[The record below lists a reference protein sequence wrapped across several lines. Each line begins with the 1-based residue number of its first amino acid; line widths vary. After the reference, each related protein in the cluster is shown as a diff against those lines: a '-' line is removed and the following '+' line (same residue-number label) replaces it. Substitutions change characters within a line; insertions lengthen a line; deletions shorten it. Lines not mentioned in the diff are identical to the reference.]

1 MKFLMFLMGA
11 CAGCAGTYILLKK
24 KYDNDMTE
32 ELVKIKRHYEGGNE
46 PTKAKEP
53 PKKTEDIH
61 PEFETGE
68 VSPPPTKPDLK
79 DYAHMIVEKEKP
91 APIRSKEEVSTDL
104 RILSSKEE
112 FEDLSDDYRVED
124 LIIYSDGV
132 VTDIRDNIVFDKFQ
146 DVIGAIQGEDFDD
159 DGYLYVADDLRNRLY
174 EISKDERSYKSVFE
188 EV

>member
-1 MKFLMFLMGA
+1 MKVLMFFMGA

-24 KYDNDMTE
+24 KYDKDMAE
-32 ELVKIKRHYEGGNE
+32 ELLKIKRHYENE
-46 PTKAKEP
+46 KRTNEP
-53 PKKTEDIH
+53 PKKSEDIH
-61 PEFETGE
+61 KEFETEE
-68 VSPPPTKPDLK
+68 VSPPKTKPDLK

-91 APIRSKEEVSTDL
+91 VAPARSKEEVSTDL

-124 LIIYSDGV
+124 LIVYSDGV
-132 VTDIRDNIVFDKFQ
+132 VTDIRDKVVFDKFQ

-188 EV
+188 DE